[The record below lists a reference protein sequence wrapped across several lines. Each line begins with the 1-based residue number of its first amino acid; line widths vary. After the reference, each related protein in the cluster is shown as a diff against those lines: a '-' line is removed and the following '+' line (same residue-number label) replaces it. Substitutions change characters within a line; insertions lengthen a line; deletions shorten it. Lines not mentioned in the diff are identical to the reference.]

1 MEEQKTENKEELQQ
15 ETTEEKNSD
24 QGNSS
29 TRSSLLW
36 IFAGGYLVYTGYRLC
51 ANVISGAEDSST
63 GFLVAG
69 GIFVVIG
76 AVLLIMAVRNLA
88 KAGAQKHEM
97 EEAAAKKQQRK
108 PPKIRRLRQL
118 EKNACLLH
126 SGHIW
131 QRILMMHRRKKQN
144 KIRMR
149 DSSCQDMT
157 HISIKNGTS
166 GGENDFF
173 QGCSVFN

>member
-69 GIFVVIG
+69 GIFVIG

-97 EEAAAKKQQRK
+97 EEAATKKAAEETAKDPEIAAAGKKRMSIAQRAHLAESLDDAPEEEAK
-108 PPKIRRLRQL
+108 
-118 EKNACLLH
+118 
-126 SGHIW
+126 
-131 QRILMMHRRKKQN
+131 
-144 KIRMR
+144 
-149 DSSCQDMT
+149 
-157 HISIKNGTS
+157 
-166 GGENDFF
+166 
-173 QGCSVFN
+173 

>member
-97 EEAAAKKQQRK
+97 EEAAAKKAAEETAKDPDSRHVFHPVFGTPDTDQAV
-108 PPKIRRLRQL
+108 IENALRRLEFFVKVL
-118 EKNACLLH
+118 APNAVAE
-126 SGHIW
+126 ST
-131 QRILMMHRRKKQN
+131 IL
-144 KIRMR
+144 
-149 DSSCQDMT
+149 
-157 HISIKNGTS
+157 
-166 GGENDFF
+166 
-173 QGCSVFN
+173 

>member
-88 KAGAQKHEM
+88 KAATKKAAEETAKDPEIAATGKKRMSIAQRAHLAENLDDAPE
-97 EEAAAKKQQRK
+97 EEAK
-108 PPKIRRLRQL
+108 
-118 EKNACLLH
+118 
-126 SGHIW
+126 
-131 QRILMMHRRKKQN
+131 
-144 KIRMR
+144 
-149 DSSCQDMT
+149 
-157 HISIKNGTS
+157 
-166 GGENDFF
+166 
-173 QGCSVFN
+173 

>member
-15 ETTEEKNSD
+15 ETTEEKNSS

-51 ANVISGAEDSST
+51 ANVISGAEDSSA

-88 KAGAQKHEM
+88 KQVHRNTIW
-97 EEAAAKKQQRK
+97 KKQQRK
-108 PPKIRRLRQL
+108 KQRRKLPKIRRMRQL
-118 EKNACLLH
+118 ERNGCLLH

-131 QRILMMHRRKKQN
+131 QRIWMMHRRKKQN
-144 KIRMR
+144 KIS
-149 DSSCQDMT
+149 DA
-157 HISIKNGTS
+157 G
-166 GGENDFF
+166 
-173 QGCSVFN
+173 